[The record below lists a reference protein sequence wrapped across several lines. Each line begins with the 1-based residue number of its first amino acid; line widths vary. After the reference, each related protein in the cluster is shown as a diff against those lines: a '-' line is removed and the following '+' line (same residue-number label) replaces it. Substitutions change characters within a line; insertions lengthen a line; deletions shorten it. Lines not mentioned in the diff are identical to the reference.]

1 MFWLDCCND
10 WLVCT
15 MGATVVGGLSLGK
28 TKYERPIQGRIPNP
42 FIRPVFPPQPMT
54 TLDPDDLPFKLTIM
68 PEIQKTSN
76 QNLPAT
82 VYKPSELLGIFTSFL
97 SQTDVNRKVIY
108 LRGIY
113 LKNPKHDPRWN
124 SRYDTL
130 RDEDTQTEITL
141 QIPQRLCNNLKD
153 GNLVQV
159 GGVLGRRAQNNCHIQ
174 LMLVVS
180 RIDVVQEQAIDE
192 AEIKRMELRQKK
204 ALAGFKNV
212 DSLLEQLLYTDQR
225 PQVALVFAQ
234 TSITMS
240 DFEAGINAAKSA
252 IDFTERRVNFSNSQE
267 LVRTLQALDEFD
279 FSIIALVRGGG
290 GGIEKLDEL
299 DVLESIVSLRTPII
313 AAVGHVEEKLFIK
326 QLVDKCAPTPNGLGQ
341 YFSEMVESVSE
352 KKTKSR
358 AALTEQIKKQ
368 FKDQLEA
375 GQKQNKELQ
384 EKLTKLTKAQEEAVK
399 KHNEQVQA
407 LTKVQAEATKKHNEQ
422 VEVLGK
428 QNQELQKKLS
438 EITKAHEATQ
448 KQQSEAMVKLQAQMK
463 EQNEAHSKQQQ
474 EFNASLKKMQETNG
488 ELNKSLSKLT
498 VQNTQAAKDLNDA
511 RERQRQLER
520 QLQESSGSGL
530 WKIAAIIALL
540 ALLASL
546 LFR

>member
-1 MFWLDCCND
+1 MN
-10 WLVCT
+10 
-15 MGATVVGGLSLGK
+15 
-28 TKYERPIQGRIPNP
+28 
-42 FIRPVFPPQPMT
+42 
-54 TLDPDDLPFKLTIM
+54 
-68 PEIQKTSN
+68 EIQPVN
-76 QNLPAT
+76 NNLPAT
-82 VYKPSELLGIFTSFL
+82 VYKPSELLGIFTSYL

-141 QIPQRLCNNLKD
+141 QIPQRLCENLKD

-180 RIDVVQEQAIDE
+180 RIEVVQEQAIDE
-192 AEIKRMELRQKK
+192 SEIKRMELRQKK
-204 ALAGFKNV
+204 ASVGFKNV

-279 FSIIALVRGGG
+279 FSVIALVRGGG

-299 DVLESIVSLRTPII
+299 DVLEAIVNLKTPII
-313 AAVGHVEEKLFIK
+313 AAIGHVEEKLFIK

-384 EKLTKLTKAQEEAVK
+384 EKFTSLTKAQEEAVK

-407 LTKVQAEATKKHNEQ
+407 LTKVQAEAIKKHNEQ

-474 EFNASLKKMQETNG
+474 EFNASIKKMQETNG

-520 QLQESSGSGL
+520 QLQESSGSGI
-530 WKIAAIIALL
+530 WKIAAIIAIL
-540 ALLASL
+540 AFLASL
-546 LFR
+546 FFR

>member
-1 MFWLDCCND
+1 
-10 WLVCT
+10 
-15 MGATVVGGLSLGK
+15 
-28 TKYERPIQGRIPNP
+28 
-42 FIRPVFPPQPMT
+42 
-54 TLDPDDLPFKLTIM
+54 M

-82 VYKPSELLGIFTSFL
+82 VYKPSELLGIFTSYL

-141 QIPQRLCNNLKD
+141 QIPQRLCDNLKD

-192 AEIKRMELRQKK
+192 SEIKRMELRQKK
-204 ALAGFKNV
+204 ASVGFKNV

-234 TSITMS
+234 SSITMS

-279 FSIIALVRGGG
+279 FSVIALVRGGG
-290 GGIEKLDEL
+290 GGIEKLDDL
-299 DVLESIVSLRTPII
+299 DVLETMVNLKTPTI
-313 AAVGHVEEKLFIK
+313 AAIGHVEERLFIK

-358 AALTEQIKKQ
+358 AVLTEQIKKQ

-375 GQKQNKELQ
+375 GKKQNEELQ
-384 EKLTKLTKAQEEAVK
+384 KKLAVLTKNQEEATK

-407 LTKVQAEATKKHNEQ
+407 LTKAQEEATKKHGEQ
-422 VEVLGK
+422 VQAAQK
-428 QNQELQKKLS
+428 QNTQLQEQLKNIQKTHKEQLDKLTEAQKTQQEQQKKQAEELS
-438 EITKAHEATQ
+438 KNLT
-448 KQQSEAMVKLQAQMK
+448 
-463 EQNEAHSKQQQ
+463 
-474 EFNASLKKMQETNG
+474 KMQETNSQ
-488 ELNKSLSKLT
+488 LQKNLQT
-498 VQNTQAAKDLNDA
+498 VTTQNTETQKQLMSAVERSKD
-511 RERQRQLER
+511 LER
-520 QLQESSGSGL
+520 QLSEAKAGNGGNG
-530 WKIAAIIALL
+530 WKVIAIVAIVALIV
-540 ALLASL
+540 LLVIHLMA
-546 LFR
+546 

>member
-1 MFWLDCCND
+1 MN
-10 WLVCT
+10 
-15 MGATVVGGLSLGK
+15 
-28 TKYERPIQGRIPNP
+28 
-42 FIRPVFPPQPMT
+42 
-54 TLDPDDLPFKLTIM
+54 
-68 PEIQKTSN
+68 EIQPVN
-76 QNLPAT
+76 NNLPAT
-82 VYKPSELLGIFTSFL
+82 VYKPSELLGIFTSYL

-141 QIPQRLCNNLKD
+141 QIPQRLCDNLKD

-180 RIDVVQEQAIDE
+180 RIEVVQEQAIDE
-192 AEIKRMELRQKK
+192 SEIKRMELRQKK
-204 ALAGFKNV
+204 ASVGFKNV

-279 FSIIALVRGGG
+279 FSVIALVRGGG

-299 DVLESIVSLRTPII
+299 DVLEAIVNLKTPII
-313 AAVGHVEEKLFIK
+313 AAIGHVEEKLFIK

-384 EKLTKLTKAQEEAVK
+384 EKLTSLTKAQEEAVK

-474 EFNASLKKMQETNG
+474 EFNASIKKMQETNG

-530 WKIAAIIALL
+530 WKIAAIIAIL
-540 ALLASL
+540 AFLASL

>member
-1 MFWLDCCND
+1 
-10 WLVCT
+10 
-15 MGATVVGGLSLGK
+15 
-28 TKYERPIQGRIPNP
+28 
-42 FIRPVFPPQPMT
+42 
-54 TLDPDDLPFKLTIM
+54 M

-141 QIPQRLCNNLKD
+141 QIPQRLCDNLKD

-180 RIDVVQEQAIDE
+180 RIDIVQEQAIDE
-192 AEIKRMELRQKK
+192 SEIKRMELRQKK
-204 ALAGFKNV
+204 ASVGFKNV

-279 FSIIALVRGGG
+279 FSVIALVRGGG

-299 DVLESIVSLRTPII
+299 DVLEAIVNLKTPII
-313 AAVGHVEEKLFIK
+313 AAIGHVEEKLFIK

-384 EKLTKLTKAQEEAVK
+384 EKLTSLTKAQEEAVK

-474 EFNASLKKMQETNG
+474 EFNVSLKKMQETNG

-498 VQNTQAAKDLNDA
+498 AQNTQAAKDLNDA

-520 QLQESSGSGL
+520 QLQESSGSGI
-530 WKIAAIIALL
+530 WKIAAIIAIL

>member
-1 MFWLDCCND
+1 MSNID
-10 WLVCT
+10 
-15 MGATVVGGLSLGK
+15 
-28 TKYERPIQGRIPNP
+28 
-42 FIRPVFPPQPMT
+42 MT
-54 TLDPDDLPFKLTIM
+54 
-68 PEIQKTSN
+68 EIASHPS
-76 QNLPAT
+76 NLPST
-82 VYKPSELLGIFTSFL
+82 VVYKPSELLGIFTSFL

-141 QIPQRLCNNLKD
+141 QIPQRLCDNLKD

-180 RIDVVQEQAIDE
+180 RIEVVQEQAIDE

-204 ALAGFKNV
+204 ASVGFKNV

-279 FSIIALVRGGG
+279 FSVIALVRGGG

-313 AAVGHVEEKLFIK
+313 AAIGHVEEKLFIK

-438 EITKAHEATQ
+438 EITKVHEATQ

-498 VQNTQAAKDLNDA
+498 AQNTQAAKDLNDA

-520 QLQESSGSGL
+520 QLQEGSGSGI
-530 WKIAAIIALL
+530 WKTAAIIAIL